1 MSSPKETF
9 THLSLILGDVEASR
23 ENAEQYGLLYNV
35 LDDGRLGPVIF
46 DGEELSISPCGALS
60 ALFRTLM
67 SYASASQ
74 GRLPREICVSV
85 PDAFV
90 GSELHVVRA
99 ALSVAGFD
107 TASVLR
113 HSDAVAV
120 AFLQG
125 SSAELLSEST
135 PQRIVA
141 FIDIGNSHGTFSVV
155 RYAGREASTGDNDS
169 KEGSADVVAE
179 FIFRRSERRLGVQTF
194 VAALA
199 DEAKSRIEAKHK
211 CTVNMRSKA
220 GQRLRAE
227 AVHTLKHLSML
238 PDAELRLESLLPEGP
253 EGPEFDVS
261 LSFNR
266 AALEAA
272 AAPLLERLREI
283 MKEGFE
289 AVPEGA
295 SVEGVEVV
303 GGGGRI
309 PAVQALIKEIAG
321 DAVPLRFGLDGASCV
336 ATGAA
341 AWAAG
346 RRAVPAWEL
355 PTDSKTPS
363 CLNEEALAGITALE
377 DKIEGV
383 NRKEVERLDKRNAL
397 ESRVYQVKDWLSG
410 KDGDLLKPDVT
421 GPYLDKVTLWFEDAE
436 MQEKPATLEDYSQKL
451 SEVDEFVNREGAGF
465 FEKKAKEREEQE
477 KALEKAAEDERQ
489 RRKELGMDA
498 DKDDRHM
505 KKEDRLRLAAK
516 NKDEGNDMFKAQKYD
531 DALRRYKKA
540 VDHVSRPEAA
550 SNMTPEEA
558 EEARK
563 IKVSCHLNSAQ
574 CYLKAADTAHAS
586 GGKNAAEPFYKKA
599 RVSCEDVLDLDAE
612 NIKALFRRSLCW
624 EKLGE
629 QSNAMKDIKKALVAA
644 PDDADLKRSQARI
657 EKLMQKEKEGQK
669 KVFSKMF
676 G

>member
-1 MSSPKETF
+1 
-9 THLSLILGDVEASR
+9 
-23 ENAEQYGLLYNV
+23 
-35 LDDGRLGPVIF
+35 
-46 DGEELSISPCGALS
+46 
-60 ALFRTLM
+60 
-67 SYASASQ
+67 
-74 GRLPREICVSV
+74 
-85 PDAFV
+85 
-90 GSELHVVRA
+90 
-99 ALSVAGFD
+99 
-107 TASVLR
+107 
-113 HSDAVAV
+113 
-120 AFLQG
+120 
-125 SSAELLSEST
+125 
-135 PQRIVA
+135 
-141 FIDIGNSHGTFSVV
+141 
-155 RYAGREASTGDNDS
+155 
-169 KEGSADVVAE
+169 
-179 FIFRRSERRLGVQTF
+179 
-194 VAALA
+194 
-199 DEAKSRIEAKHK
+199 
-211 CTVNMRSKA
+211 
-220 GQRLRAE
+220 
-227 AVHTLKHLSML
+227 
-238 PDAELRLESLLPEGP
+238 
-253 EGPEFDVS
+253 
-261 LSFNR
+261 
-266 AALEAA
+266 
-272 AAPLLERLREI
+272 
-283 MKEGFE
+283 
-289 AVPEGA
+289 
-295 SVEGVEVV
+295 
-303 GGGGRI
+303 
-309 PAVQALIKEIAG
+309 
-321 DAVPLRFGLDGASCV
+321 
-336 ATGAA
+336 
-341 AWAAG
+341 
-346 RRAVPAWEL
+346 
-355 PTDSKTPS
+355 
-363 CLNEEALAGITALE
+363 
-377 DKIEGV
+377 
-383 NRKEVERLDKRNAL
+383 
-397 ESRVYQVKDWLSG
+397 
-410 KDGDLLKPDVT
+410 
-421 GPYLDKVTLWFEDAE
+421 LDKVTLWFEDAE